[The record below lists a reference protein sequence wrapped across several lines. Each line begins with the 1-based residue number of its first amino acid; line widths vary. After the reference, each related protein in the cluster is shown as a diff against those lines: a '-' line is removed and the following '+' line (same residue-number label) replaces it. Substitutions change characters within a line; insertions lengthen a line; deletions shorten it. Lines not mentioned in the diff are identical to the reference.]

1 MSINRV
7 VLTGNLTRDPELR
20 ATAGGLNILSMRIA
34 FNDRRKNSESG
45 AWEDVPNYIDVTM
58 FGARGESLSRVLTK
72 GMRIGIDGKLRWRE
86 WETQQGDKRSAIEV
100 IADDI
105 EFLDSRGGSGYGGSG
120 GSSSASASSGGS
132 AADDL
137 GEEIPF

>member
-1 MSINRV
+1 M
-7 VLTGNLTRDPELR
+7 
-20 ATAGGLNILSMRIA
+20 
-34 FNDRRKNSESG
+34 
-45 AWEDVPNYIDVTM
+45 
-58 FGARGESLSRVLTK
+58 LTK
-72 GMRIGIDGKLRWRE
+72 GMRIGVDGKLRWRE
-86 WETQQGDKRSAIEV
+86 WETQQGEKRNAIEV

-120 GSSSASASSGGS
+120 SSGSASTSSGGS

>member
-34 FNDRRKNSESG
+34 FNDRRKNSDTG

-58 FGARGESLSRVLTK
+58 FGARGESLSRMLTK
-72 GMRIGIDGKLRWRE
+72 GMRIGVDGKLRWRE
-86 WETQQGDKRSAIEV
+86 WETQQGEKRNAIEV

-120 GSSSASASSGGS
+120 SSGSASTSSGGS